1 MARGGSNFS
10 HVGVLAYV
18 TLPFT
23 IHTYRQY
30 MEFNP
35 VSRFVYTLKSGVP
48 STDYCI
54 CVSGTDT
61 GMKGFSCCR
70 AITIFMY
77 LDERW
82 KRYSS
87 IIDSTNSNV
96 KRLLFDSWFDDVGV
110 RSICSI
116 TVNVQSI
123 FCRRFLFLFHAVV
136 LRKVSFFVDVSVS
149 GVRKMVWRVV
159 DDKHRN
165 I

>member
-1 MARGGSNFS
+1 MITRGSIWLSQNSHFRSIWLDVGGSNFS
-10 HVGVLAYV
+10 HVGVLAYL

-30 MEFNP
+30 MEFNH

-54 CVSGTDT
+54 CVTGTDT

-96 KRLLFDSWFDDVGV
+96 KRLLFDSWFDVVGF
-110 RSICSI
+110 I
-116 TVNVQSI
+116 
-123 FCRRFLFLFHAVV
+123 
-136 LRKVSFFVDVSVS
+136 VSVL
-149 GVRKMVWRVV
+149 
-159 DDKHRN
+159 
-165 I
+165 